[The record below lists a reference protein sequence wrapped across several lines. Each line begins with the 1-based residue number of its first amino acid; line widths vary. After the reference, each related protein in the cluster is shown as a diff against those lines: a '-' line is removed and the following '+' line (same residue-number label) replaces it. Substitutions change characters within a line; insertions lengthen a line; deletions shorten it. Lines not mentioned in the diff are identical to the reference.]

1 MSVVLENLKKLRAE
15 AGVSQAALAEAI
27 GVTQQSINK
36 YENHNVEPDIE
47 SLKRMAD
54 FFDTSIDYIV
64 GHSDLRFRPADIH
77 KHALN
82 SAEARMIDGYRA
94 LTPRQQ
100 ECVDKVID
108 TFNGK

>member
-1 MSVVLENLKKLRAE
+1 MLKNLKKLRAE
-15 AGVSQAALAEAI
+15 AGISQARLAEAL
-27 GVTQQSINK
+27 GVSQQAINK
-36 YENHNVEPDIE
+36 YETHNIEPDIE
-47 SLKRMAD
+47 TLVQIAD
-54 FFDTSIDYIV
+54 YFNTSVDYLV
-64 GHSDLRFRPADIH
+64 SHTDIRR
-77 KHALN
+77 KIETVHAYELN